1 MPSYPKP
8 LKNTLVYGSYFL
20 KLKNYNENKIAE
32 DYNLNVCLHPFQ
44 IYCYSEVLH
53 LDIFSS
59 YLTTQLQATV
69 IIPFIIIAIIIPA
82 IYIAEYSA

>member
-1 MPSYPKP
+1 M
-8 LKNTLVYGSYFL
+8 VYGSYFF
-20 KLKNYNENKIAE
+20 KLKNYNENKISE

-44 IYCYSEVLH
+44 IYYYSEVLH